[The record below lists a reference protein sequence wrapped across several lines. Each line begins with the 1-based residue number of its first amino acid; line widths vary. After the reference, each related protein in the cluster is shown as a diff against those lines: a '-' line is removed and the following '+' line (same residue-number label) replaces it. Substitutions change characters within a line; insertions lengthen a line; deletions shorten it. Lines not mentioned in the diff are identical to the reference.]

1 MKKWAIIT
9 LVLAGIISL
18 FVATSDAFAF
28 GRRGRCGG
36 FSSCSTSFCAPIV
49 HHAPVHHVVKEVI
62 TPVFAYPVLVP
73 AYQFQYVPT
82 TYAVPT
88 VPVTGYPQAYPVVP
102 QAPGFGYQQP
112 YGVPGQQAYPY
123 GMQQGYPPQV
133 QGQYGMQPQMQQPN
147 GYGNP
152 QQFNLSKQDQIR
164 ELAKA
169 LIEEMNKMAEQGQGQ
184 GGDNGPPPVAQPN
197 GQPQPNGPQTNGPPR
212 QPDPQLTQVAL
223 GALNR
228 TCAQCHTGVGSKK
241 GFQIFTQPG
250 HLNQNV
256 NWKRVKEELVAEHMP
271 PKDTQ
276 FQLAPNERLNIL
288 EWLRQIGV
296 N

>member
-9 LVLAGIISL
+9 LVLASIIGL
-18 FVATSDAFAF
+18 FAATNDAFAF
-28 GRRGRCGG
+28 GRRGRCSG
-36 FSSCSTSFCAPIV
+36 FRSCNTTFCAPIV
-49 HHAPVHHVVKEVI
+49 HHAVVVKEVI

-102 QAPGFGYQQP
+102 QAPGYGYQPQ
-112 YGVPGQQAYPY
+112 Y
-123 GMQQGYPPQV
+123 GMPQGYPQV
-133 QGQYGMQPQMQQPN
+133 QGQYGQYGMQQPQ
-147 GYGNP
+147 GFGANP
-152 QQFNLSKQDQIR
+152 QQQFNLSRKDQIR

-169 LIEEMNKMAEQGQGQ
+169 LIEEMNKMADGQ
-184 GGDNGPPPVAQPN
+184 GDNGPPPVQGQQP
-197 GQPQPNGPQTNGPPR
+197 PQTQAPG
-212 QPDPQLTQVAL
+212 QPDPQLTQFVL
-223 GALNR
+223 GSLNR
-228 TCAQCHTGVGSKK
+228 TCAQCHTGVGAKK

-276 FQLAPNERLNIL
+276 FHLVAQERTNIL

>member
-18 FVATSDAFAF
+18 FVATNDAFAF
-28 GRRGRCGG
+28 GRRGRCGVG
-36 FSSCSTSFCAPIV
+36 FRICNTVSCAPI
-49 HHAPVHHVVKEVI
+49 HHAVIVREVI
-62 TPVFAYPVLVP
+62 TPVFAYPILVP

-102 QAPGFGYQQP
+102 QGQ
-112 YGVPGQQAYPY
+112 YGMPGQQAYPY
-123 GMQQGYPPQV
+123 GMHQGYPPQP
-133 QGQYGMQPQMQQPN
+133 QGQYGMQPN
-147 GYGNP
+147 GANQ
-152 QQFNLSKQDQIR
+152 QQFNLSRKDQIR

-169 LIEEMNKMAEQGQGQ
+169 LIEEMNKMADGQ
-184 GGDNGPPPVAQPN
+184 GDNGPPPVTQPN
-197 GQPQPNGPQTNGPPR
+197 PPQTQAPG
-212 QPDPQLTQVAL
+212 QPDPQLTQLVL
-223 GALNR
+223 GSINR
-228 TCAQCHTGVGSKK
+228 TCAQCHTGVGAKK

-250 HLNQNV
+250 HLHQNV

-276 FQLAPNERLNIL
+276 FHLAPNERTNIL

>member
-28 GRRGRCGG
+28 GRRGRCGVG
-36 FSSCSTSFCAPIV
+36 FSHCNTTFCAPVV
-49 HHAPVHHVVKEVI
+49 HHAPVVVKEVI

-102 QAPGFGYQQP
+102 QAPGFGYQPQVQQ
-112 YGVPGQQAYPY
+112 YGMPNQQAYPY
-123 GMQQGYPPQV
+123 GMHQPQV
-133 QGQYGMQPQMQQPN
+133 QGQYGMQQPN
-147 GYGNP
+147 G
-152 QQFNLSKQDQIR
+152 QFNLSRKDQIR

-169 LIEEMNKMAEQGQGQ
+169 LIEEMNKMADGQ
-184 GGDNGPPPVAQPN
+184 GDNGPPPVQGQQP
-197 GQPQPNGPQTNGPPR
+197 PQTQAPG
-212 QPDPQLTQVAL
+212 QPDPQLTQLVL
-223 GALNR
+223 GSLNR
-228 TCAQCHTGVGSKK
+228 TCSQCHTGVGSKK

-256 NWKRVKEELVAEHMP
+256 NWRRVKEELVSEHMP
-271 PKDTQ
+271 PKDTP
-276 FQLAPNERLNIL
+276 FHLTPNERINIL

>member
-18 FVATSDAFAF
+18 FVASNDASAF

-36 FSSCSTSFCAPIV
+36 FRSCNTTFCAPVV
-49 HHAPVHHVVKEVI
+49 HHAVAVKEVI
-62 TPVFAYPVLVP
+62 VPVFAYPVLVP

-102 QAPGFGYQQP
+102 QAPGYGYQP
-112 YGVPGQQAYPY
+112 QQAYPY
-123 GMQQGYPPQV
+123 GMQGYPPQV
-133 QGQYGMQPQMQQPN
+133 QGQYGMQQPN
-147 GYGNP
+147 GNQQ
-152 QQFNLSKQDQIR
+152 QQFNLSRKDQIR

-169 LIEEMNKMAEQGQGQ
+169 LIEEMNKMADGQ
-184 GGDNGPPPVAQPN
+184 GDNGPPPVSQPN
-197 GQPQPNGPQTNGPPR
+197 DPPQPQTQNPR
-212 QPDPQLTQVAL
+212 QPDPQLTQLVL
-223 GALNR
+223 GSLNR
-228 TCAQCHTGVGSKK
+228 TCAQCHTGVGAKK

-256 NWKRVKEELVAEHMP
+256 NWKSVKEELVAEHMP

-276 FQLAPNERLNIL
+276 FRLAPNERLNIL